1 MSQDTRRA
9 AAEGLIR
16 LMELAARLRGP
27 DGCPWDQAQTA
38 ASVAQYL
45 VEEGFEA
52 LEAIEAGDVEAACA
66 ELGDLLFQVV
76 FTVQLYAE
84 ARRFD
89 LAQVIDNVHQK
100 MINRHPHVFGD
111 KKAFDPDEVRKLWG
125 QIKNQ
130 EQKRASQGLLDSVP
144 EAAPAL
150 LRAQRLGQ
158 RAATVNFDWE
168 NGQKVWEKALEE
180 MEELAQAPDKA
191 AAQAELGDLLF
202 AWTQWARHQDLSAEA
217 ALRQANQRFKIRF
230 QRMESLAKARGLV
243 LTQLTAGQWDALW
256 EEAKSAEASPQESH
270 PGENP

>member
-1 MSQDTRRA
+1 MSEDAKRA

-27 DGCPWDQAQTA
+27 GGCPWDQAQTA

-52 LEAIEAGDVEAACA
+52 LEAIEADDDKAACA

-76 FTVQLYAE
+76 FTAQLYAE
-84 ARRFD
+84 SRRFD

-100 MINRHPHVFGD
+100 LISRHPHVFGD
-111 KKAFDPDEVRKLWG
+111 KKAADPDEVRKLWG

-130 EQKRASQGLLDSVP
+130 EQNRTSQGLLDSVP
-144 EAAPAL
+144 AAAPAL

-158 RAATVNFDWE
+158 RAALVNFDWK
-168 NGQKVWEKALEE
+168 NGREVWQKVQEE
-180 MEELAQAPDKA
+180 MEELAQAPNKA

-202 AWTQWARHQDLSAEA
+202 ACAQWARHQDLSAEA
-217 ALRQANQRFKIRF
+217 ALRQANQRFKRRF
-230 QRMESLAKARGLV
+230 RQMESLAKARGLN
-243 LTQLTAGQWDALW
+243 LAELTAEQWDALW
-256 EEAKSAEASPQESH
+256 EEAKSAEIGPQAA
-270 PGENP
+270 G